1 MAGIAAAEYLGYIDK
16 TELDENL
23 KSLDVA
29 LEGLRQG
36 MFAPKN
42 RGKLIE
48 KTEEGIDIST
58 TLLTKGYV
66 ADDEIE
72 RFPGVTRKPGVHPVM
87 ECTQNIPCNPCQDAC
102 PKKCI
107 KIGEKI
113 TSLPGVDE
121 SAHALVV
128 ECAWLHV
135 QVRQFSLLTKHMK
148 KALQALRC
156 RMSSYLC
163 QRRVTEE

>member
-1 MAGIAAAEYLGYIDK
+1 MNMEELLFRGVFVAGDVSGIEEASSAMIEGRMAGIAAAEYLGYIDK

-23 KSLDVA
+23 KSLDAA

-72 RFPGVTRKPGVHPVM
+72 
-87 ECTQNIPCNPCQDAC
+87 I
-102 PKKCI
+102 
-107 KIGEKI
+107 
-113 TSLPGVDE
+113 
-121 SAHALVV
+121 
-128 ECAWLHV
+128 
-135 QVRQFSLLTKHMK
+135 
-148 KALQALRC
+148 
-156 RMSSYLC
+156 
-163 QRRVTEE
+163 